1 MLITGQEHFL
11 DDITCILEKSSVKL
25 QNYKFEKN
33 IQKNEITYDINVKY
47 KDEKTL
53 LFASDDITR
62 TIKEIKSFSL
72 E

>member
-1 MLITGQEHFL
+1 LDEITH
-11 DDITCILEKSSVKL
+11 ILEKNSVKL

-33 IQKNEITYDINVKY
+33 IQKNEIMYDINVKY
-47 KDEKTL
+47 RDEKTL

-62 TIKEIKSFSL
+62 TIKEIKSFGL